1 MLEIKTYAVTP
12 DNEQIDRSLVRQLYY
27 ESKGRK
33 TFALSIDFKT
43 HINDD
48 WQKTIDAVNIR
59 IYNVKLEE
67 TEPEPVEKVRVLY
80 DDEIAVLNLICENPD
95 ISNAEIARQ
104 LKIKENRVG
113 RITKALKALKYVVK
127 EDESK
132 KRSRW
137 ILLRSPED
145 NKTKYIYFDG
155 KIYLN
160 GV

>member
-1 MLEIKTYAVTP
+1 M
-12 DNEQIDRSLVRQLYY
+12 
-27 ESKGRK
+27 
-33 TFALSIDFKT
+33 
-43 HINDD
+43 
-48 WQKTIDAVNIR
+48 
-59 IYNVKLEE
+59 KLEE

-132 KRSRW
+132 RD
-137 ILLRSPED
+137 P
-145 NKTKYIYFDG
+145 DG
-155 KIYLN
+155 FY
-160 GV
+160 

>member
-67 TEPEPVEKVRVLY
+67 TT
-80 DDEIAVLNLICENPD
+80 D
-95 ISNAEIARQ
+95 
-104 LKIKENRVG
+104 
-113 RITKALKALKYVVK
+113 
-127 EDESK
+127 
-132 KRSRW
+132 
-137 ILLRSPED
+137 
-145 NKTKYIYFDG
+145 
-155 KIYLN
+155 
-160 GV
+160 